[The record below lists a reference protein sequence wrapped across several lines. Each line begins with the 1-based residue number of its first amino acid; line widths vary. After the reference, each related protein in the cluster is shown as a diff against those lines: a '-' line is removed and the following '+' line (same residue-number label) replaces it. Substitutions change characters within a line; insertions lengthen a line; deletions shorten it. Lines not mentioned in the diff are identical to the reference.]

1 MNNWEIAKLFDEIAD
16 LLDILGENPYKA
28 RAYRRATH
36 KLGNAYL
43 DVEELA
49 DEGRLQEIPG
59 IGSALEKKIEEYAK
73 TGELKY
79 LTQLRKKAPTSLRQL
94 LLIPGIGVK
103 TIQIIYQQLGITNLQ
118 DLEAAARKR
127 LLQELPG
134 IGVKTEQA
142 IISGLEAHVLRR
154 RRLLLHHAFAFA
166 GEIESHLKDTLPGL
180 ANLQIAGSL
189 RRGKE
194 SVGDLDFV
202 AAADNPAP
210 VVDAFKTVPFV
221 NEVVAAGEVK
231 ATIMTKWGFQ
241 ADLLVVQ
248 PEFFASALQH
258 LTGSKEHNIILRGIA
273 REQGLKISEYGIH
286 CDGQVAA
293 PVTEEELYRR
303 LGMDYI
309 PPELREGRGEIE
321 AAQNGVLPELLNVDH
336 IKGDLHVHSEWS
348 DGINTLEE
356 LAQSAQERGYRYLAV
371 TDHSRSLR
379 IARGLT
385 EERVREQQEEI
396 RRLNRGFTDFRLLAG
411 IEVEILPDGSLD
423 FEDELLAEMD
433 IVIASVHSGFK
444 QDRKTIT
451 RRVLSA
457 LQNEHVDIIGHPTG
471 RLLGRRDPYDIDVDA
486 LLQVAAETGTALEI
500 NASPDRLDLHDEYV
514 HQGIEIGVRFAVN
527 TDAHDVYYLDDI
539 QYGVLQA
546 RRGWAERSDIINA
559 LPLSELFDWLYR
571 R

>member
-28 RAYRRATH
+28 RAYRRAAH

-321 AAQNGVLPELLNVDH
+321 AAQNP
-336 IKGDLHVHSEWS
+336 
-348 DGINTLEE
+348 
-356 LAQSAQERGYRYLAV
+356 
-371 TDHSRSLR
+371 
-379 IARGLT
+379 
-385 EERVREQQEEI
+385 
-396 RRLNRGFTDFRLLAG
+396 
-411 IEVEILPDGSLD
+411 
-423 FEDELLAEMD
+423 
-433 IVIASVHSGFK
+433 
-444 QDRKTIT
+444 
-451 RRVLSA
+451 
-457 LQNEHVDIIGHPTG
+457 
-471 RLLGRRDPYDIDVDA
+471 
-486 LLQVAAETGTALEI
+486 
-500 NASPDRLDLHDEYV
+500 
-514 HQGIEIGVRFAVN
+514 
-527 TDAHDVYYLDDI
+527 
-539 QYGVLQA
+539 
-546 RRGWAERSDIINA
+546 
-559 LPLSELFDWLYR
+559 
-571 R
+571 

>member
-28 RAYRRATH
+28 RAYRRAAH

-194 SVGDLDFV
+194 AVGDLDFV

-210 VVDAFKTVPFV
+210 VVEAFTTAPFV
-221 NEVVAAGEVK
+221 NDVVAAGEVT
-231 ATIMTKWGFQ
+231 ATIMTKWGIQ
-241 ADLLVVQ
+241 ADLLVVK

-258 LTGSKEHNIILRGIA
+258 FTGSKEHNIVLRGMA

-286 CDGQVAA
+286 CDGRVTA
-293 PVTEEELYRR
+293 PVTEEDLYRQ
-303 LGMDYI
+303 LGMAYI

-321 AAQNGVLPELLNVDH
+321 AAQNGVLPELLEADH

-396 RRLNRGFTDFRLLAG
+396 RRLNQGFTDFRLLAG

>member
-28 RAYRRATH
+28 RAYRRAAH

-59 IGSALEKKIEEYAK
+59 IGSALEKKIEEYVK

-194 SVGDLDFV
+194 TVGDLDFV

-210 VVDAFKTVPFV
+210 LVDAFKTAPFV

>member
-28 RAYRRATH
+28 RAYRRAAH

-59 IGSALEKKIEEYAK
+59 IGSALEKKIEEYVK

-273 REQGLKISEYGIH
+273 REQGLKISEHGIH
-286 CDGQVAA
+286 CDGWVTA

-396 RRLNRGFTDFRLLAG
+396 RRLNQGFTDFRLLAG

-471 RLLGRRDPYDIDVDA
+471 RLLGRRDPYDIDVD
-486 LLQVAAETGTALEI
+486 LLLRIAAETGTALEI
-500 NASPDRLDLHDEYV
+500 NASPDRLDLHDEYI

>member
-28 RAYRRATH
+28 RAYRRAAH

-194 SVGDLDFV
+194 TVGDLDFV

-210 VVDAFKTVPFV
+210 LVDAFKTAPFV

-396 RRLNRGFTDFRLLAG
+396 RRLNQGFTDFRLLAG

-471 RLLGRRDPYDIDVDA
+471 RLLGRRDPYDIDVD
-486 LLQVAAETGTALEI
+486 LLLRIAAETGTALEI
-500 NASPDRLDLHDEYV
+500 NASPDRLDLHDEYI

-546 RRGWAERSDIINA
+546 RRGWAERSDIINT

>member
-28 RAYRRATH
+28 RAYRRAAH

-59 IGSALEKKIEEYAK
+59 IGSALEKKIEEYVK

-194 SVGDLDFV
+194 TVGDLDFV

-210 VVDAFKTVPFV
+210 LVDAFKTAPFV

-273 REQGLKISEYGIH
+273 REQGLKISEHGIH
-286 CDGQVAA
+286 CDGWVTA

-396 RRLNRGFTDFRLLAG
+396 RRLNQGFTDFRLLAG

-500 NASPDRLDLHDEYV
+500 NASPDRLDLHDEYI

>member
-28 RAYRRATH
+28 RAYRRAAH

-59 IGSALEKKIEEYAK
+59 IGSALEKKIEEYVK

-194 SVGDLDFV
+194 TVGDLDFV

-210 VVDAFKTVPFV
+210 LVDAFKTAPFV

-396 RRLNRGFTDFRLLAG
+396 RRLNQGFTDFRLLAG

>member
-28 RAYRRATH
+28 RAYRRAAH

-59 IGSALEKKIEEYAK
+59 IGSALEKKIEEYVK

-396 RRLNRGFTDFRLLAG
+396 RRLNQGFTDFRLLAG

>member
-28 RAYRRATH
+28 RAYRRAAH

-59 IGSALEKKIEEYAK
+59 IGSALEKKIEEYVK

>member
-28 RAYRRATH
+28 RAYRRAAH

-59 IGSALEKKIEEYAK
+59 IGSALEKKIEEYVK

-546 RRGWAERSDIINA
+546 RRG
-559 LPLSELFDWLYR
+559 
-571 R
+571 

>member
-28 RAYRRATH
+28 RAYRRAAH

>member
-28 RAYRRATH
+28 RAYRRAAH

-59 IGSALEKKIEEYAK
+59 IGSALEKKIEEYVK

-194 SVGDLDFV
+194 TVGDLDFV

-210 VVDAFKTVPFV
+210 LVDAFKTAPFV

-273 REQGLKISEYGIH
+273 REQGLKISEHGIH
-286 CDGQVAA
+286 CDGWVTA

-396 RRLNRGFTDFRLLAG
+396 RRLNQGFTDFRLLAG

-471 RLLGRRDPYDIDVDA
+471 RLLGRRDPYDIDVD
-486 LLQVAAETGTALEI
+486 LLLRIAAETGTALEI
-500 NASPDRLDLHDEYV
+500 NASPDRLDLHDEYI

-546 RRGWAERSDIINA
+546 RRGWAERSDIINT

>member
-28 RAYRRATH
+28 RAYRRAAH

-59 IGSALEKKIEEYAK
+59 IGSALEKKIEEYVK

-194 SVGDLDFV
+194 TVGDLDFV

-210 VVDAFKTVPFV
+210 LVDAFKTAPFV

-396 RRLNRGFTDFRLLAG
+396 RRLNQGFTDFRLLAG

-471 RLLGRRDPYDIDVDA
+471 RLLGRRDPYDIDVD
-486 LLQVAAETGTALEI
+486 LLLRIAAETGTALEI
-500 NASPDRLDLHDEYV
+500 NASPDRLDLHDEYI

-546 RRGWAERSDIINA
+546 RRGWAERSDIINT

>member
-28 RAYRRATH
+28 RAYRRAAH

-59 IGSALEKKIEEYAK
+59 IGSALEKKIEEYVK

-194 SVGDLDFV
+194 TVGDLDFV

-210 VVDAFKTVPFV
+210 LVDAFKTAPFV

-273 REQGLKISEYGIH
+273 RKQGLKISEHGIH

-396 RRLNRGFTDFRLLAG
+396 RRLNQGFTDFRLLAG

-471 RLLGRRDPYDIDVDA
+471 RLLGRRDPYDIDVD
-486 LLQVAAETGTALEI
+486 LLLRIAAETGTALEI
-500 NASPDRLDLHDEYV
+500 NASPDRLDLHDEYI

-546 RRGWAERSDIINA
+546 RRGWAERSDIINT

>member
-28 RAYRRATH
+28 RAYRRAAH

-59 IGSALEKKIEEYAK
+59 IGSALEKKIEEYVK

-194 SVGDLDFV
+194 TVGDLDFV

-210 VVDAFKTVPFV
+210 LVDAFKTAPFV

-471 RLLGRRDPYDIDVDA
+471 RLLGRRDPYDIDVD
-486 LLQVAAETGTALEI
+486 LLLRIAAETGTALEI
-500 NASPDRLDLHDEYV
+500 NASPDRLDLHDEYI

-546 RRGWAERSDIINA
+546 RRGWAERSDIINT